1 MEFGSLFT
9 GILALA
15 TLGGNLLT
23 LGLLLFF
30 LIRHSIFD
38 GVMGWLGKRTVAIGF
53 LVSAGATIGSLVYS
67 EVIGFPACVLCWVQR
82 IFMYPQMFLF
92 GIALWRKERT
102 IIPYALMLSLLGGVV
117 ALYQWAKDMLL
128 LYSHTNVPCPAVA
141 GLPSCD
147 KIYVLEFGYVTI
159 AMIALNAFVLLAL
172 VTWAGLRHLKL
183 EATAIAQ

>member
-1 MEFGSLFT
+1 MELGSLFT
-9 GILALA
+9 EILALA

-30 LIRHSIFD
+30 LIRRSIFD
-38 GVMGWLGKRTVAIGF
+38 GVMGWLGKRAVAIGF

-92 GIALWRKERT
+92 GLALWR
-102 IIPYALMLSLLGGVV
+102 
-117 ALYQWAKDMLL
+117 KDMLL